1 MESHKKEMK
10 HQKPE
15 NDSLH
20 LVNNVKITYD
30 VKKAYDLLIN
40 KNYDQVKINLEQ
52 VMENLVLSNDTT
64 GKSSNIILT
73 EVFNQIQA
81 FGIDQL

>member
-1 MESHKKEMK
+1 MK
-10 HQKPE
+10 YQKPE

-30 VKKAYDLLIN
+30 VKKSYDLLLN
-40 KNYDQVKINLEQ
+40 KNYDQVKIKLEQ

-64 GKSSNIILT
+64 GKSTNIILT
-73 EVFNQIQA
+73 EIFNQIQA
-81 FGIDQL
+81 FDVEQL